1 MSASPSKQSVQWLKT
16 KVRELLMPS
25 NTDPRGEVRD
35 DLNRTLRGWSSY
47 FNLGSSVVALR
58 SVDHYVR
65 ERVRRFLAGR
75 HKVAGRGARRIRVAV
90 VTFLIAVATGAALWF
105 AVLRPPAV
113 SVAEVKRGNVPDEVE
128 GTGTVTANVI
138 ANVASKIVGRVEQV
152 YADEGDLVQ
161 KGQILAT
168 LDQSDLHHQVKSARA
183 RLAGAEE
190 MARELQIEANRRQ
203 RLLDEKSSGTSIEQV
218 QLYARNYVVAQR
230 AVEAA
235 AHDLQ
240 LAEYNLSL
248 TQISSLVNGLV
259 IKRTVNVGA
268 SVVPGQQMF
277 IVADTGLIYVNA
289 NVDQN
294 FAGKLRK
301 GLPATVILRGRENQ
315 PLPGHVFRISPQAN
329 AATEETVP
337 EVAFATPP
345 EEFQL
350 GQWANVYIQVGE
362 AEDALLVPRTALM
375 TMGEKMFV
383 FVVGAD
389 DVLRREPVTVLAE
402 SPRQSMVAVA
412 GNLRPRERIALM
424 PMGLTAGET
433 VRPRPVEMKAD
444 MESGP

>member
-1 MSASPSKQSVQWLKT
+1 M
-16 KVRELLMPS
+16 
-25 NTDPRGEVRD
+25 
-35 DLNRTLRGWSSY
+35 NRTALERTVGPATDQ
-47 FNLGSSVVALR
+47 VATPETTKATKGREPSR
-58 SVDHYVR
+58 S
-65 ERVRRFLAGR
+65 
-75 HKVAGRGARRIRVAV
+75 RGAERRIRAAV
-90 VTFLIAVATGAALWF
+90 LAFLIAVAVGAALWF

-113 SVAEVKRGNVPDEVE
+113 SVAEVMRGSVLDEVE

-138 ANVASKIVGRVEQV
+138 ANIASKIVGRVEQV

-168 LDQSDLHHQVKSARA
+168 LDQSDLHHQLESARA

-190 MARELQIEANRRQ
+190 MARELQIESNRRQ
-203 RLLDEKSSGTSIEQV
+203 TLLAQGQFATTVEQA
-218 QLYARNYVVAQR
+218 QQYARNYVVAQR
-230 AVEAA
+230 AAETA

-240 LAEYNLSL
+240 VAEYNLSL
-248 TQISSLVNGLV
+248 AQIPSLVSGLV
-259 IKRTVNVGA
+259 IKRTVNLGA

-294 FAGKLRK
+294 FTGKLRK
-301 GLPATVILRGRENQ
+301 GLPATVTLRGRENQ

-329 AATEETVP
+329 AGTEETVP
-337 EVAFATPP
+337 EVAFTIPP

-362 AEDALLVPRTALM
+362 AKDALLVPRTALM
-375 TMGEKMFV
+375 TMGEKTFV

-402 SPRQSMVAVA
+402 SPRESMVAVA
-412 GNLRPRERIALM
+412 GNLQPGERIALM
-424 PMGLTAGET
+424 PMGLTAGEK

-444 MESGP
+444 MESGL

>member
-1 MSASPSKQSVQWLKT
+1 M
-16 KVRELLMPS
+16 
-25 NTDPRGEVRD
+25 
-35 DLNRTLRGWSSY
+35 NRTALERTVGPATDQ
-47 FNLGSSVVALR
+47 VATPETTKATKGREPSR
-58 SVDHYVR
+58 S
-65 ERVRRFLAGR
+65 
-75 HKVAGRGARRIRVAV
+75 RGAERRIRAAV
-90 VTFLIAVATGAALWF
+90 LAFLIAVAVGAALWF

-113 SVAEVKRGNVPDEVE
+113 SVAEVMRGSVLDEVE

-138 ANVASKIVGRVEQV
+138 ANIASKIVGRVEQV

-168 LDQSDLHHQVKSARA
+168 LDQSDLHHQVESARA

-190 MARELQIEANRRQ
+190 MARELQIESNRRQ
-203 RLLDEKSSGTSIEQV
+203 TLLAQGQFATTVEQA
-218 QLYARNYVVAQR
+218 QQYARNYVVAQR
-230 AVEAA
+230 ASETA

-240 LAEYNLSL
+240 VAEYNLSL
-248 TQISSLVNGLV
+248 TQIPSLVTGLV
-259 IKRTVNVGA
+259 IKRTVNLGA

-294 FAGKLRK
+294 FTGKLRK

-329 AATEETVP
+329 AGTEETVP
-337 EVAFATPP
+337 EVAFTIPP

-362 AEDALLVPRTALM
+362 AKDALLVPRTALM

-402 SPRQSMVAVA
+402 SPRESMVAVA

-424 PMGLTAGET
+424 PTGLTAGET

-444 MESGP
+444 MESGL

>member
-1 MSASPSKQSVQWLKT
+1 M
-16 KVRELLMPS
+16 
-25 NTDPRGEVRD
+25 
-35 DLNRTLRGWSSY
+35 NRTALERTVGPATDQ
-47 FNLGSSVVALR
+47 VATPETTKATKGREPSR
-58 SVDHYVR
+58 S
-65 ERVRRFLAGR
+65 
-75 HKVAGRGARRIRVAV
+75 RGAERRIRAAV
-90 VTFLIAVATGAALWF
+90 LAFLIAVAVGAALWF

-113 SVAEVKRGNVPDEVE
+113 SVAEVMRGSVLDEVE

-138 ANVASKIVGRVEQV
+138 ANIASKIVGRVEQV

-168 LDQSDLHHQVKSARA
+168 LDQSDLHHQVESARA

-190 MARELQIEANRRQ
+190 MAREQQIESNRRQ
-203 RLLDEKSSGTSIEQV
+203 TLLAQGQFATTVEQA
-218 QLYARNYVVAQR
+218 QQYARNYVVAQR
-230 AVEAA
+230 AAETA

-240 LAEYNLSL
+240 VAEYNLSL
-248 TQISSLVNGLV
+248 AQIPSLVSGLV
-259 IKRTVNVGA
+259 IKRTVNLGA

-294 FAGKLRK
+294 FTGKLRK

-329 AATEETVP
+329 AGTEETVA
-337 EVAFATPP
+337 EVAFVIPP

-362 AEDALLVPRTALM
+362 AKDALLVPRTALM

-402 SPRQSMVAVA
+402 SPRESMVAVA

-424 PMGLTAGET
+424 PTGLTAGET

-444 MESGP
+444 MESGL

>member
-1 MSASPSKQSVQWLKT
+1 M
-16 KVRELLMPS
+16 
-25 NTDPRGEVRD
+25 
-35 DLNRTLRGWSSY
+35 NRTALERTVGPATDQ
-47 FNLGSSVVALR
+47 VATPETTKATKGREPSR
-58 SVDHYVR
+58 S
-65 ERVRRFLAGR
+65 
-75 HKVAGRGARRIRVAV
+75 RGAERRIRAAV
-90 VTFLIAVATGAALWF
+90 LAFLIAVAVGAALWF

-113 SVAEVKRGNVPDEVE
+113 SVAEVMRGSVLDEVE

-138 ANVASKIVGRVEQV
+138 ANIASKIVGRVEQV

-168 LDQSDLHHQVKSARA
+168 LDQNDLHHQLESARA

-190 MARELQIEANRRQ
+190 MARELQIESNRRQ
-203 RLLDEKSSGTSIEQV
+203 TLLAQGQFATTVEQA
-218 QLYARNYVVAQR
+218 QQYARNYVVAQR
-230 AVEAA
+230 AAETA

-240 LAEYNLSL
+240 VAEYNLSL
-248 TQISSLVNGLV
+248 AQIPSLVSGLV
-259 IKRTVNVGA
+259 IKRTVNLGA

-294 FAGKLRK
+294 FTGKLRK

-329 AATEETVP
+329 AGTEETVP
-337 EVAFATPP
+337 EVAFTIPP

-362 AEDALLVPRTALM
+362 AKDALLVPRTALM
-375 TMGEKMFV
+375 TMGQKTFV

-402 SPRQSMVAVA
+402 SPRESMVAVA

-424 PMGLTAGET
+424 PTGLTAGET

-444 MESGP
+444 MESGL

>member
-1 MSASPSKQSVQWLKT
+1 M
-16 KVRELLMPS
+16 
-25 NTDPRGEVRD
+25 
-35 DLNRTLRGWSSY
+35 NRTALERTVGPATDQ
-47 FNLGSSVVALR
+47 VATPETTKATKGREPSR
-58 SVDHYVR
+58 S
-65 ERVRRFLAGR
+65 
-75 HKVAGRGARRIRVAV
+75 RGAERRIRAAV
-90 VTFLIAVATGAALWF
+90 LAFLIAVAVGAALWF

-113 SVAEVKRGNVPDEVE
+113 SVAEVMRGSVLDEVE

-138 ANVASKIVGRVEQV
+138 ANIASKIVGRVEQV

-168 LDQSDLHHQVKSARA
+168 LDQSDLHHQLESARA

-190 MARELQIEANRRQ
+190 MARELQIESNRRQ
-203 RLLDEKSSGTSIEQV
+203 TLLAQGQFATTVEQA
-218 QLYARNYVVAQR
+218 QQYARNYVVAQR
-230 AVEAA
+230 AAETA

-240 LAEYNLSL
+240 VAEYNLSL
-248 TQISSLVNGLV
+248 AQIPSLVSGLV
-259 IKRTVNVGA
+259 IKRTVNLGA

-294 FAGKLRK
+294 FTGKLRK
-301 GLPATVILRGRENQ
+301 GLPATVTLRGRENQ

-329 AATEETVP
+329 AGTEETVP
-337 EVAFATPP
+337 EVAFTIPP

-362 AEDALLVPRTALM
+362 AKDALLVPRTALM
-375 TMGEKMFV
+375 TMGQKTFV

-402 SPRQSMVAVA
+402 SPRESMVAVA

-424 PMGLTAGET
+424 PTGLTAGET

-444 MESGP
+444 MESGL